1 MPESLHDQLQTLA
14 GYVRNPQRHAP
25 PPGIEARRLAV
36 YRQLFLGNI
45 TALLSGAFPVLS
57 ESLGAQ
63 RWQALVEAFYAEH
76 RCRTPLFTEVA
87 GEFVGYLEQTSADLP
102 EWAAELAH
110 YEWVETALLL
120 GEDREADHDPEGDL
134 LDGVPLLSAS
144 AWPLAYAWPVADI
157 GPGHLPDEA
166 PDAPTLLLARR
177 GEDQQ
182 VHFSRL
188 APLAHALLVSLQRWQ
203 LTGREHL
210 QALVE
215 ISGVEPEVLH
225 PQGLA
230 LLQALRE
237 QGAVLGTRPQCA
249 NLRRLSP
256 AIRPTH

>member
-1 MPESLHDQLQTLA
+1 MPDSLRDQLQTLA
-14 GYVRNPQRHAP
+14 SHVRDPRRHAP

-45 TALLSGAFPVLS
+45 ASLLEGAFPVLS
-57 ESLGAQ
+57 ASLGAQ

-76 RCRTPLFTEVA
+76 RCQTPLFTEVA
-87 GEFVGYLEQTSADLP
+87 GEFVGYLEQTSVDLP

-120 GEDREADHDPEGDL
+120 GEDREADHDGQGDL
-134 LDGVPLLSAS
+134 LDGVPVLSAG

-157 GPGHLPDEA
+157 GPDHLPDAA
-166 PDAPTLLLARR
+166 PTAPTLLLARR
-177 GEDQQ
+177 GADQQ

-188 APLAHALLVSLQRWQ
+188 APLAHALLLSLQQWQ

-210 QALVE
+210 QALAE
-215 ISGVEPEVLH
+215 ISGVALEIIH

-237 QGAVLGTRPQCA
+237 QGVVLGTRPNCA
-249 NLRRLSP
+249 NLRRLPP

>member
-1 MPESLHDQLQTLA
+1 MPDSLHDQLQTLA
-14 GYVRNPQRHAP
+14 SHVRDPQRHAP

-45 TALLSGAFPVLS
+45 ASLLEGAFPVLS
-57 ESLGAQ
+57 ASLGAQ

-76 RCRTPLFTEVA
+76 RCQTPLFTEVA
-87 GEFVGYLEQTSADLP
+87 GEFVGYLEQASVELP

-134 LDGVPLLSAS
+134 LDGVPVLSAQ

-157 GPGHLPDEA
+157 GPDYLPDAA
-166 PDAPTLLLARR
+166 PTAPTLLLARR
-177 GEDQQ
+177 GADQQ

-188 APLAHALLVSLQRWQ
+188 APLAHALLLSLQQWQ

-210 QALVE
+210 QALTE
-215 ISGVEPEVLH
+215 ISGIELEIVH
-225 PQGLA
+225 RQGLA
-230 LLQALRE
+230 LLQALRD
-237 QGAVLGTRPQCA
+237 QGVVLGTRPNCA